1 MTNSPNSH
9 QQIQSSTIINA
20 NTLYRRSIIVR
31 ILTACYSSHN
41 ISSLKNTNI
50 RILKPQSI
58 KRNPISLY
66 ISFVLV
72 SIPQQKYRY
81 KPVFAIHKR
90 ALKGV
95 TPGKD
100 RQMAEINKEARDSF
114 YKELAH
120 RLTAEGYAVEPEA
133 EGLLP
138 VRWHG
143 ADLCRITAGGGAQFR
158 ESDLAPEGCRGAFDR
173 AVDIAAEV
181 KQYLQ
186 LMEAAPVL
194 KAMSLDERYKLLADF
209 NGTVL
214 AGHPTSRGVQFVTWE
229 WSYGRAGVW
238 GGHYFEGNFAKAKR
252 DFALRAELID
262 RDAIFEPEQ
271 LAEVYRAIH
280 ETLDGDNAITEARRK
295 LLESAAEQ
303 IENAVPDL
311 AQRVDQSNQQE
322 LELNMERNGTVQTMC

>member
-1 MTNSPNSH
+1 
-9 QQIQSSTIINA
+9 
-20 NTLYRRSIIVR
+20 
-31 ILTACYSSHN
+31 
-41 ISSLKNTNI
+41 
-50 RILKPQSI
+50 
-58 KRNPISLY
+58 
-66 ISFVLV
+66 
-72 SIPQQKYRY
+72 
-81 KPVFAIHKR
+81 
-90 ALKGV
+90 
-95 TPGKD
+95 
-100 RQMAEINKEARDSF
+100 MAEINKEARDSF

-133 EGLLP
+133 DGLLP

-158 ESDLAPEGCRGAFDR
+158 EADLAPEGCRGAFDR

-194 KAMSLDERYKLLADF
+194 KAMSLDERYKLLADY

-214 AGHPTSRGVQFVTWE
+214 AGHPTSHGVQFVTWE
-229 WSYGRAGVW
+229 WSYGRTGVW
-238 GGHYFEGNFAKAKR
+238 GGHYFGGNFAKAKR

-311 AQRVDQSNQQE
+311 EQRVNQSNQQE
-322 LELNMERNGTVQTMC
+322 LELNMESGQSMI